1 MENIKF
7 IINRS
12 EIAAGTRGASLGPES
27 LKVVAWKNENSL
39 FGDYPIVE
47 VPTANH
53 LLNKPVK
60 HQFAKRIEGLIEV
73 YKNVAAEVVTAIN
86 ENTFPLVLAGDHA
99 SAGGTIAGLKAAY
112 PDKRL
117 GVIWVDAHGDL
128 HTPYTTPS
136 GNMHGMPLS
145 TALNDDNL
153 SSKRNDVPNETVQ
166 LWEKLKAIGFEGQ
179 KVKPEDL
186 IFVGVR
192 DVEDEEISMMN
203 RLNIRNFTVDEV
215 RVNGVANIANENN
228 QLLSQCDLIYISFD
242 VDSMDP
248 IETGNGTGTPVMDG
262 LSIRDAKVLL
272 TELTKNPKLA
282 CFEIVEINPCLDD
295 KTNLMAET
303 AFEILSDIINILKE
317 KQN

>member
-215 RVNGVANIANENN
+215 RLNGAANIANEIN
-228 QLLSQCDLIYISFD
+228 QLLSQC
-242 VDSMDP
+242 
-248 IETGNGTGTPVMDG
+248 
-262 LSIRDAKVLL
+262 
-272 TELTKNPKLA
+272 
-282 CFEIVEINPCLDD
+282 
-295 KTNLMAET
+295 
-303 AFEILSDIINILKE
+303 
-317 KQN
+317 